1 MKERGTCAFRVSVRE
16 RGLVRKREARGSRFT
31 KKLLV
36 FFGSLEADFPFSRLD
51 HHWIWMLER
60 QNICRAGRAR
70 LGHRAPSPCARG
82 SAGPPRPRR
91 SPRSCPP
98 GRPRRPCCAGKARW
112 SPPSRPA
119 PVSPRRSLIR
129 CHLSRPHP
137 CRTALRTE
145 TNHEGDEEAVSGA
158 SGNASGRGRSLR
170 CRRALDGDLTTRA
183 SPAVA
188 AGTANPQSPL
198 LRSRR
203 PDVSWWRRGR
213 KSNRL
218 SLLARN
224 VPASS
229 SGKPVCS
236 WMMSNSDAKLY
247 MPCVCETGWDCQL
260 GSGTLASA
268 RGWGRPAR
276 PSSRS
281 RDLFAIGGV
290 SREIAMPYRVSETAQ
305 QVGVEGVIAT
315 DAGGDG
321 LDGGH
326 PIRLPR
332 SRVPYRVDPRARA
345 PRCVR

>member
-1 MKERGTCAFRVSVRE
+1 MEKCRRPLPFLSFSSPGVEAGAEAALPGAAPGAPAVFRRLAALPGAAGGVAAAAPDPRFTADAGGDAGSADADASTCGDRGERGTSVKERGTCAFRVSVRE

-60 QNICRAGRAR
+60 QNICRAERAR
-70 LGHRAPSPCARG
+70 LGDRAPSPCARG

-158 SGNASGRGRSLR
+158 SGNASGRGPSVRS
-170 CRRALDGDLTTRA
+170 RRALDGDLTTRA

-198 LRSRR
+198 R
-203 PDVSWWRRGR
+203 
-213 KSNRL
+213 
-218 SLLARN
+218 
-224 VPASS
+224 
-229 SGKPVCS
+229 
-236 WMMSNSDAKLY
+236 
-247 MPCVCETGWDCQL
+247 
-260 GSGTLASA
+260 
-268 RGWGRPAR
+268 
-276 PSSRS
+276 
-281 RDLFAIGGV
+281 
-290 SREIAMPYRVSETAQ
+290 
-305 QVGVEGVIAT
+305 
-315 DAGGDG
+315 
-321 LDGGH
+321 
-326 PIRLPR
+326 
-332 SRVPYRVDPRARA
+332 
-345 PRCVR
+345 

>member
-1 MKERGTCAFRVSVRE
+1 MDDRKAKYLSRGTSALGRSRTFSMRARFCWTAATAAVTALLPTRPPSPPMLRRKGAMVSSFTASAGKSPAEPNPLSFIPTPSMPHGPAHRNKPRGRRGGGQRSVGERE
-16 RGLVRKREARGSRFT
+16 RAR
-31 KKLLV
+31 
-36 FFGSLEADFPFSRLD
+36 SL
-51 HHWIWMLER
+51 
-60 QNICRAGRAR
+60 
-70 LGHRAPSPCARG
+70 CAKSEG
-82 SAGPPRPRR
+82 
-91 SPRSCPP
+91 
-98 GRPRRPCCAGKARW
+98 ARW
-112 SPPSRPA
+112 
-119 PVSPRRSLIR
+119 RSDDAR
-129 CHLSRPHP
+129 VP
-137 CRTALRTE
+137 
-145 TNHEGDEEAVSGA
+145 
-158 SGNASGRGRSLR
+158 GRGRGDRQPSESAPLIAAP
-170 CRRALDGDLTTRA
+170 RR
-183 SPAVA
+183 V
-188 AGTANPQSPL
+188 
-198 LRSRR
+198 
-203 PDVSWWRRGR
+203 VWRRGR

-276 PSSRS
+276 PSSHS

-315 DAGGDG
+315 DSGGDG

-326 PIRLPR
+326 PTRLPR

-345 PRCVR
+345 PQCVSA